1 MRQVVRDVEPPECA
15 REHAE
20 ARAEEEAGRV
30 QGYQKGMEEEEEGGR
45 SSGSGASY
53 ENRSDGSGRCGSD
66 GLGGRGQVVG
76 PLMEGDLSNK
86 ILSVL
91 IAAEAST
98 YSANT
103 DMTRVREN
111 LVYKANLRILL
122 RLTCCPLSLSLR
134 I

>member
-1 MRQVVRDVEPPECA
+1 
-15 REHAE
+15 
-20 ARAEEEAGRV
+20 
-30 QGYQKGMEEEEEGGR
+30 
-45 SSGSGASY
+45 
-53 ENRSDGSGRCGSD
+53 
-66 GLGGRGQVVG
+66 VVG

-122 RLTCCPLSLSLR
+122 RLTCCPLSLPLR